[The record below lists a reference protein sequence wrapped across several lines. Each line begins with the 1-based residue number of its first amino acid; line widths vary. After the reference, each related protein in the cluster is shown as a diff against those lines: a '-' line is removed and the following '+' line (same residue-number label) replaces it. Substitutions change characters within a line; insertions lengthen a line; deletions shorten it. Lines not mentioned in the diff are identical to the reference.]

1 MIQKEGAYAEIF
13 IFLPSR
19 GPPLFCF
26 TPPPLRGMIGGMKT
40 IEKELFFTIGYPLEH
55 LGISRPLF
63 LDIETTGLSP
73 ERSRVYLVGC
83 LFPHTNEC
91 WGFRQWLTE
100 SPFEERRLLEQVSA
114 FCRDFTGLVH
124 FNGDRFDLP
133 YLQKRC
139 EEQGVSGP
147 FLTLPSFDIYR
158 NVKACRNLCALPNVK
173 QKTVESFLGIDRE
186 DRYNGGQL
194 IAVYHRFVRTG
205 DPELQRLLLLH
216 NEEDVLGMPRLLP
229 MLLYPEFLSS
239 PPIKLPQVLAST
251 GKGAAENPLGL
262 AEETEPELLLSFPLE
277 VSLPRPFS
285 FHLGGW
291 YGSARE
297 DRLRLRIPLQAGELR
312 YYLPNY
318 RDYYYLPEEDMAIHK
333 SVAAY
338 VDKDY
343 RKKATPDTC
352 YTKKSGVFLPLPPG
366 MGQHTPEAGSPPTSE
381 PVFRERR
388 GGSGFLLYRDSLPD
402 SLSFW
407 KNYLAALCRSV

>member
-1 MIQKEGAYAEIF
+1 MIQKEGAYADIF

-19 GPPLFCF
+19 DPPLFCF

-40 IEKELFFTIGYPLEH
+40 IEKELFLTIEYPLER

-73 ERSRVYLVGC
+73 ERSRVYLAGC
-83 LFPHTNEC
+83 LFPHTSEC

-139 EEQGVSGP
+139 EEQGVSSP
-147 FLTLPSFDIYR
+147 FLSLPSFDIYR
-158 NVKACRNLCALPNVK
+158 NVRACRNLCALPNVK
-173 QKTVESFLGIDRE
+173 QKTVEHFLGIDRE
-186 DRYNGGQL
+186 DRYSGGQL
-194 IAVYHRFVRTG
+194 IAVYHRFVQTG
-205 DPELQRLLLLH
+205 DRELQRLLLLH

-229 MLLYPEFLSS
+229 MLLYPEFLSN
-239 PPIKLPQVLAST
+239 PPIGMPRLLA
-251 GKGAAENPLGL
+251 GPGMEAEGGTQRLVR
-262 AEETEPELLLSFPLE
+262 ETELLLSFPLE
-277 VSLPRPFS
+277 IRLPRPFS

-291 YGSARE
+291 YASARE
-297 DRLRLRIPLQAGELR
+297 DSLRLRIPLQAGELR

-366 MGQHTPEAGSPPTSE
+366 MEPHTPETGSASPSE

-388 GGSGFLLYRDSLPD
+388 SGPGFLLCKDSLPG
-402 SLSFW
+402 SLPFW
-407 KNYLAALCRSV
+407 KAYLAALCRSV

>member
-1 MIQKEGAYAEIF
+1 MDQKGAAYAGN
-13 IFLPSR
+13 FLT
-19 GPPLFCF
+19 PPLRTRLSFCF
-26 TPPPLRGMIGGMKT
+26 TPAPSRGMINGMKT
-40 IEKELFFTIGYPLEH
+40 IEKELFFTIGYPLDH

-139 EEQGVSGP
+139 EEQGVPGP

-186 DRYNGGQL
+186 DQYNGGQL
-194 IAVYHRFVRTG
+194 IAVYHRFIQTG
-205 DPELQRLLLLH
+205 DRELQRLLLLH
-216 NEEDVLGMPRLLP
+216 NEEDVLGMPQLLP
-229 MLLYPEFLSS
+229 MLLYPEFLSD
-239 PPIKLPQVLAST
+239 PPIQQPQVLA
-251 GKGAAENPLGL
+251 GPEKAAAEKSPQPSG
-262 AEETEPELLLSFPLE
+262 ETEPELLLSFPLE
-277 VSLPRPFS
+277 LSLPRPFS
-285 FHLGGW
+285 FHLDSW

-297 DRLRLRIPLQAGELR
+297 NRLRLRIPLQAGELR

-366 MGQHTPEAGSPPTSE
+366 MEQHTPEDGATSPPE
-381 PVFRERR
+381 PFFREWR
-388 GGSGFLLYRDSLPD
+388 GGPGFLLYKGSLPA
-402 SLSFW
+402 SLPFW
-407 KNYLAALCRSV
+407 KAYLAALCRSV